1 MSDTEHKKPGYYGQ
15 SEVLNVTATEG
26 EGHVCVMFK
35 TGEDKSD
42 TVLLSPRLLREVITA
57 EPVDASKLRELRVN
71 PVAEEVL
78 GLILKHNL
86 KVGELEFLFS
96 TITRNLNQAIE
107 TANAKRWG
115 VEHYEDRTILEIDR
129 TLKPKE

>member
-1 MSDTEHKKPGYYGQ
+1 MEELYYGPSKVIDS
-15 SEVLNVTATEG
+15 SEDGDYLKVDFQVSEG
-26 EGHVCVMFK
+26 VA
-35 TGEDKSD
+35 DS
-42 TVLLSPRLLREVITA
+42 VLLSPRLAKETLTK

-107 TANAKRWG
+107 TANAKKWD

-129 TLKPKE
+129 VLKPKE